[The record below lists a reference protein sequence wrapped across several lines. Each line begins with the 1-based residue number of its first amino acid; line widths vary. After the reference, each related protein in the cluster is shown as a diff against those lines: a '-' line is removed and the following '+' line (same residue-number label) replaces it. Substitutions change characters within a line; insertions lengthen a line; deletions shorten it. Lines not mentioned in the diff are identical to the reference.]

1 VDDLENPREPA
12 PRLVFFDLDGTIT
25 RRDTLI
31 GYVAGF
37 ALRHPLRLFGFLAAL
52 PALLRFL
59 VVDRDRGR
67 LKGELLHAVMGGARR
82 EQVEAWT
89 TAFVRRL
96 IARGCFREAL
106 NCIAHHRTVGD
117 HLVLMSATVDL
128 YVPEI
133 AANLGFHEHVCS
145 HVAWQDDR
153 LEGRLIGA
161 NVRDEEKARQVR
173 ALAARF
179 PGRRLVGYGNS
190 HPDLNHLRLVDQ
202 AVLVNAGNRLRRAA
216 AALPVDFKI
225 WL

>member
-1 VDDLENPREPA
+1 M
-12 PRLVFFDLDGTIT
+12 
-25 RRDTLI
+25 
-31 GYVAGF
+31 
-37 ALRHPLRLFGFLAAL
+37 LF
-52 PALLRFL
+52 R
-59 VVDRDRGR
+59 
-67 LKGELLHAVMGGARR
+67 
-82 EQVEAWT
+82 
-89 TAFVRRL
+89 
-96 IARGCFREAL
+96 
-106 NCIAHHRTVGD
+106 
-117 HLVLMSATVDL
+117 S
-128 YVPEI
+128 
-133 AANLGFHEHVCS
+133 EHVCS
-145 HVAWQDDR
+145 QVAWQSDR